1 MKCPSC
7 GRETQDQTKYCGF
20 CGVEMSKAS
29 ASKNKPIQ
37 PEVMD
42 EKDVKRDQSQSS
54 NPQTEPKSKLV
65 AGLLGIFVGSLGI
78 HNFYL
83 GYNDR
88 GVIQLLLTTLGSF
101 LFVGPIVATVWALIE
116 AVQILTGAITT
127 DANGT
132 KLTD

>member
-1 MKCPSC
+1 MKCPNC

-20 CGVEMSKAS
+20 CGADM
-29 ASKNKPIQ
+29 NKPSSKKDKPIE

-42 EKDVKRDQSQSS
+42 EKDVKRKQSQSF

-65 AGLLGIFVGSLGI
+65 AGLLGVFVGGLGV

-83 GYNDR
+83 GYTNR
-88 GVIQLLLTTLGSF
+88 GIQQLLLSTVGS
-101 LFVGPIVATVWALIE
+101 LLIVGPFIAWIWAFIE
-116 AVQILTGAITT
+116 AVQILTGTITT

>member
-1 MKCPSC
+1 MKCPNC

-20 CGVEMSKAS
+20 CGADM
-29 ASKNKPIQ
+29 NKPSSKKEKPIE

-42 EKDVKRDQSQSS
+42 EKDVKRKQSQSF

-65 AGLLGIFVGSLGI
+65 AGLLGVFVGGLGV

-83 GYNDR
+83 GYTNR
-88 GVIQLLLTTLGSF
+88 GIQQLLLSTVGS
-101 LFVGPIVATVWALIE
+101 LLIVGPFIAWIWAFIE
-116 AVQILTGAITT
+116 AVQILTGTITT

-132 KLTD
+132 KLTN